1 MAQQSQKPEIDPEEV
16 LRKLRQNNPD
26 LGQKAKG
33 FVRWIIIGIVLVNVL
48 PPLFHTFINSS
59 TMNDIPTF
67 IGGLG
72 LIPLVIILLVIF
84 IRQVN
89 QYERGILFTFG
100 KYSKTVQPGWRI
112 VIPIFQSMTKVDIRV
127 KAVDVPDQEA
137 MTKDNVSVRINAV
150 IYYKVKDAAR
160 AIIEVENFRNAT
172 AQLAQ
177 TTMRNVVGEVPLDD
191 VLGKRDEISKK
202 IKNIVDTATDPWGIE
217 VINVELKD
225 IGLNNEMKRVMGK
238 EAEAEREKRAVIIK
252 AEGEVSAAENM
263 AKAAKMLSESEGAL
277 HLRTLQSV
285 NDLSS
290 DQSNT
295 TVWMLPIEALRALE
309 KVASKK

>member
-1 MAQQSQKPEIDPEEV
+1 MSQPQKPEIDLNEI
-16 LRKLRQNNPD
+16 LNNLKDQNPD
-26 LGQKAKG
+26 VAQKTKSFA
-33 FVRWIIIGIVLVNVL
+33 RWIIAFIVLANAL
-48 PPLFHTFINSS
+48 PFLTQNINNPFNMQDVSPFFS
-59 TMNDIPTF
+59 F
-67 IGGLG
+67 VW
-72 LIPLVIILLVIF
+72 LIPVAIVLLVIF

-100 KYSKTVQPGWRI
+100 KYSKTVEPGWRI
-112 VIPIFQSMTKVDIRV
+112 VIPIFQSLSKVDIRV

-160 AIIEVENFRNAT
+160 ALIEVENFRNAT

-191 VLGKRDEISKK
+191 LLGKRDAVSSK
-202 IKNIVDTATDPWGIE
+202 IKLIVDQATDPWGID
-217 VINVELKD
+217 VSNVELKD
-225 IGLNNEMKRVMGK
+225 IGLNDEMKRVMGK

-252 AEGEVSAAENM
+252 AEGEIAAAENM
-263 AKAAKMLSESEGAL
+263 AKAANMLSSAPGAL
-277 HLRTLQSV
+277 HLRTLQSI

-295 TVWMLPIEALRALE
+295 TVWMLPVEALRALE
-309 KVASKK
+309 KMGMKK